1 MWEKPN
7 EFDWVKKDPLEKLGM
22 EGFCKVVCEL
32 LHDRLRDAEIW
43 GFPGEISFEH
53 VYLVQNGRAIDIKGL
68 RSVEEVIDDVKPKT
82 EARQITRE
90 ELAKAFFIS
99 DDDRDSRT
107 IFRQRL
113 AAYVEENRAKF
124 ALD

>member
-1 MWEKPN
+1 MWEKPMV
-7 EFDWVKKDPLEKLGM
+7 FDWVTKEPLEKLWMGC
-22 EGFCKVVCEL
+22 FCKVVCEL

-68 RSVEEVIDDVKPKT
+68 RSVEEVIDEVKPKT
-82 EARQITRE
+82 EACQITRE

-113 AAYVEENRAKF
+113 AAYIEENRAKF
-124 ALD
+124 GLD